1 MAALTVVDGSA
12 GFQTATLGTPAAG
25 GDTVTPGGFS
35 AGGWHIPVVLVVKNA
50 DGTATNVTVGA
61 LPAVAVPATTG
72 VAVIP
77 VIGNTAGAP
86 VAITY
91 SKVTSLTVTA
101 VRLTSPLG

>member
-12 GFQTATLGTPAAG
+12 GYQTATLGTPAGG
-25 GDTVTPGGFS
+25 GDTVTPGGAN
-35 AGGWHIPVVLVVKNA
+35 AGGWHQPVVLIVKNA
-50 DGTATNVTVGA
+50 DATPTNVTVGS
-61 LPAVAVPATTG
+61 LPAVAVAATTG

-77 VIGNTAGAP
+77 IVGNGRDA

-101 VRLTSPLG
+101 VRLTSPLA